1 MKKQSTGF
9 AAKSVVSSSKCPIE
23 RASYAS
29 QMCVI
34 LTEKCN
40 IRCRHCINNCS
51 PSGGENLDM
60 GILES
65 FIRQAAESIF
75 VSSIGFSGGEP
86 FIDIERMEQAVGL
99 CREYGLD
106 CTVSTNGFWASSVA
120 AAKNILGRL
129 KGLSRLCVS
138 TDVFHQEF
146 IPSAIIINAINA
158 CNELDI
164 DCCILVTYLNDPGQE
179 VETVRQNLRDAKGS
193 YEIQQWPVLRIG
205 RALSEIDH
213 DAFFI
218 IDLSNAVCVSADSPT
233 LNVSGELIACC
244 GPASQWPQGHRL
256 SLKYTSKQSLKETLQ
271 AADQDPVIHALRVW
285 GPTQLLRLAISSAR
299 QKGFSFAAPEV
310 VDMCSICE
318 RLCTDPF
325 HTDLVQQAL
334 DTYQTQRELAV
345 ARMIQLG
352 EVSMFHHL
360 THGKETA

>member
-158 CNELDI
+158 CNEL
-164 DCCILVTYLNDPGQE
+164 G
-179 VETVRQNLRDAKGS
+179 
-193 YEIQQWPVLRIG
+193 IG

-285 GPTQLLRLAISSAR
+285 GPAQLLRLAISSAR

-325 HTDLVQQAL
+325 RTDLVQQAL
-334 DTYQTQRELAV
+334 DAYQTQRELAV